1 MRRVAEQEGVNYLSR
16 ENNIGFK
23 AGNLRNGLEHTDG
36 DFIVI
41 CDADTRVFPSILTD
55 TLGYFRDPLVAWVQT
70 PQWFYDLP
78 AGKRLPYWLKGKLG
92 QPGYV
97 AGRALEKVMGP
108 SPSATILLQR
118 SQDVLRRDLA
128 PPQLGQCRLLLRR
141 GVASSARGYYAERVA

>member
-108 SPSATILLQR
+108 SPSATI
-118 SQDVLRRDLA
+118 
-128 PPQLGQCRLLLRR
+128 P
-141 GVASSARGYYAERVA
+141 SSTIPRCFTT